1 VPKPALPKRPPPP
14 KPKRDEGDA
23 ALAEVERAMSL
34 LDGRHP
40 DHQRATRETAHAAE
54 LRRTQLEKA
63 AKEARRRS
71 IRRGAY
77 LVLVLVAIGASSFVG
92 VGLLHRA
99 RDTAALLAKASAPW
113 EARGFSSVATSATL
127 GGDRAEASVEPG
139 CFIAVTSAER
149 ISVVRDTGRA
159 QGAAPIGWCSCV
171 GEHVVATAPI
181 AAGASGGV
189 RVLRVDPSVIG
200 GASMYPRFDPRPA
213 GFAPG
218 GDECSDAAF
227 DAWLTS
233 RAPPS
238 AALDDAT
245 LASDAALAPL
255 ARSGFHGLSESA
267 DGSPFVVAA
276 VAAHTCAV
284 AVGRHVGIELRVAG
298 GDRVVHGAR
307 AIAWCGSDAATS
319 TVWSD
324 DASPVRVA
332 TIASPKI
339 GGMLG
344 VRDALERAKLADA
357 ALWVAPAARGDE
369 AADALRASLMT
380 DVVVAPDGIA
390 PKVAST
396 DRRIVSV
403 SREATTELAIDA
415 PAGGYY
421 LCAPPLD
428 TGVTNA
434 VCVESAPH
442 EWRARGGAK
451 IGIAYAPAPFWLASF
466 STIDAPAALS
476 GALDL
481 ILLARRLAPLGFQP
495 TILGGATET
504 ARGVD
509 VLGRV
514 GEDAIVAVGLQPRAP
529 WLLAYT
535 DGPAWDVTDAPR
547 ILPLAPLTRIS
558 LSSKPPPVSS
568 KAERRTVVFR
578 RGVKK

>member
-1 VPKPALPKRPPPP
+1 VSTRELKPPP
-14 KPKRDEGDA
+14 KKRDEGDA

-40 DHQRATRETAHAAE
+40 DHQRATREMALAAE
-54 LRRTQLEKA
+54 LRRTQLEGA
-63 AKEARRRS
+63 AKEARRRA
-71 IRRGAY
+71 IRRGFYVA
-77 LVLVLVAIGASSFVG
+77 LMLVALGAASFVG
-92 VGLLHRA
+92 VGLTRRA
-99 RDTAALLAKASAPW
+99 RDTAALLSNASAAW
-113 EARGFSSVATSATL
+113 EARGFSVVAASGAL

-139 CFIAVTSAER
+139 CFVAVTSADR
-149 ISVVRDTGRA
+149 VSVERDTGRA

-171 GEHVVATAPI
+171 GEHVTASAPI

-189 RVLRVDPSVIG
+189 RILRVDPSVIG
-200 GASMYPRFDPRPA
+200 GASMFPRFEPRPA

-218 GDECSDAAF
+218 GDECSEVAF
-227 DAWLTS
+227 DAWLSS

-238 AALDDAT
+238 TPLDEAA
-245 LASDAALAPL
+245 LASDPLLAPL
-255 ARSGFHGLSESA
+255 GRYGFSPLAVSARA
-267 DGSPFVVAA
+267 APFVIAA
-276 VAAHTCAV
+276 VAPHTCAI
-284 AVGRHVGIELRVAG
+284 AAGHGIELRATG
-298 GDRVVHGAR
+298 GDRAVHAPR
-307 AIAWCGSDAATS
+307 AIAWCVSDGATF

-324 DASPVRVA
+324 DASAVRVV
-332 TIASPKI
+332 TIASAKI

-344 VRDALERAKLADA
+344 VREALARAKLADA
-357 ALWVAPAARGDE
+357 AAWVAPSARGDE

-380 DVVVAPDGIA
+380 DIVVAPDGIA

-403 SREATTELAIDA
+403 SRESTTELAIDA

-428 TGVTNA
+428 PGVTNA

-514 GEDAIVAVGLQPRAP
+514 GEDAVVAVGLQPRAP

-535 DGPAWDVTDAPR
+535 DGPAWEVTDAPH
-547 ILPLAPLTRIS
+547 IIPLAPLTRIS
-558 LSSKPPPVSS
+558 LTSKPPPSSS
-568 KAERRTVVFR
+568 KTERRTVVFR
-578 RGVKK
+578 RAAKK

>member
-1 VPKPALPKRPPPP
+1 
-14 KPKRDEGDA
+14 
-23 ALAEVERAMSL
+23 M
-34 LDGRHP
+34 
-40 DHQRATRETAHAAE
+40 
-54 LRRTQLEKA
+54 
-63 AKEARRRS
+63 
-71 IRRGAY
+71 
-77 LVLVLVAIGASSFVG
+77 
-92 VGLLHRA
+92 
-99 RDTAALLAKASAPW
+99 
-113 EARGFSSVATSATL
+113 
-127 GGDRAEASVEPG
+127 
-139 CFIAVTSAER
+139 
-149 ISVVRDTGRA
+149 
-159 QGAAPIGWCSCV
+159 
-171 GEHVVATAPI
+171 
-181 AAGASGGV
+181 
-189 RVLRVDPSVIG
+189 LRVDPAVVG
-200 GASMYPRFDPRPA
+200 GASMFPRFEPRPA

-218 GDECSDAAF
+218 GDECSDAAL
-227 DAWLTS
+227 DAWLSS

-238 AALDDAT
+238 VPLD
-245 LASDAALAPL
+245 DAALASDPALAPL
-255 ARSGFHGLSESA
+255 SRSGFRGLAESA
-267 DGSPFVVAA
+267 SGAPFVLAA
-276 VAAHTCAV
+276 VAPHTCAV
-284 AVGRHVGIELRVAG
+284 ATGRGIELRVAG
-298 GDRVVHGAR
+298 GDHVVHGAR
-307 AIAWCGSDAATS
+307 AIAWCASDAATS
-319 TVWSD
+319 SVWSD
-324 DASPVRVA
+324 DASPVRVV
-332 TIASPKI
+332 TVASPKI

-357 ALWVAPAARGDE
+357 AIWVAPAARGDE

-380 DVVVAPDGIA
+380 DIVVAPDGIA
-390 PKVAST
+390 PKGASS

-403 SREATTELAIDA
+403 SREASTDLAIDA

-476 GALDL
+476 GALAL
-481 ILLARRLAPLGFQP
+481 ILLARRLAPLGLPP

-558 LSSKPPPVSS
+558 LSSKPPPASS

-578 RGVKK
+578 RAVKK